1 MLLLSAVIL
10 LMVEAL
16 PQRQDDD
23 RRQPNRN
30 NNRNNNN
37 RNNNRNNNNRN
48 NNNRNNNNRNNNN
61 GVGRG
66 RRPPASNSRSSIVF
80 EDYADAAP
88 ISDSP
93 ISKTN

>member
-48 NNNRNNNNRNNNN
+48 NNNRNNNNRNNN